1 MSDWRFVSLEVTGDD
16 LIASGIPPGVAVG
29 AGLDAALNEALDE
42 GIRDRKEQLATALA
56 AARGLHDQGGRG
68 KGM

>member
-42 GIRDRKEQLATALA
+42 GIRDRKEQLATALD
-56 AARGLHDQGGRG
+56 AARRLRDRGSPDQG
-68 KGM
+68 M